1 MSLLIKSVSLLGV
14 LTASVKSLSLIC
26 NIIMGVISYSQSYLH
41 LREEDYMWCIYKDMQ
56 LGGAF

>member
-26 NIIMGVISYSQSYLH
+26 NIIMGVTSYSQSYSH